1 MKTSK
6 IIFSSLLS
14 IILITSCTDDD
25 KITGSGRLVT
35 ETREVDEFTSV
46 SSTGVFEI
54 NITESE
60 AQSVEVTADDNIIHN
75 VKTTVSG
82 KELSLYLKGDSYENI
97 TLKSNL
103 EVVGL
108 NGISNSGVGNINAFG
123 VDNEGDFRIVNSG
136 TADISI
142 EGESDSLEVM
152 NEGTGDI
159 NGFDFE
165 VKSCV
170 IENVGSGDIE
180 VNCSESLD
188 IKITGSGDV
197 YYKGH
202 PTINVDI
209 SGSGKVV
216 DAN

>member
-6 IIFSSLLS
+6 ILFSSMISLILL
-14 IILITSCTDDD
+14 TSCTDD
-25 KITGSGRLVT
+25 KITGSGKLIT
-35 ETREVDEFTSV
+35 ETREVSEFTSIN
-46 SSTGVFEI
+46 SEGVFEI
-54 NITESE
+54 NIVENET
-60 AQSVEVTADDNIIHN
+60 QSVEVTADDNIIHN
-75 VKTTVSG
+75 VQTTVSG

-97 TLKSNL
+97 TLKSNI

-108 NGISNSGVGNINAFG
+108 NGISNSGVGDINADG
-123 VDNEGDFRIVNSG
+123 IKNEGSFRVINSG

-142 EGESDSLEVM
+142 NGESTNLDIM
-152 NEGTGDI
+152 NEGTGDFK
-159 NGFDFE
+159 GFSFE
-165 VKSCV
+165 VNSCE

-188 IKITGSGDV
+188 ITITGSGDV
-197 YYKGH
+197 YYKGY
-202 PTINVDI
+202 PTINVKV

>member
-6 IIFSSLLS
+6 TIISSLLS
-14 IILITSCTDDD
+14 LILLASCSDDT
-25 KITGSGRLVT
+25 ITGSGKLVT
-35 ETREVDEFTSV
+35 ETRDVSEFTSI
-46 SSTGVFEI
+46 SSEGVFEI

-60 AQSVEVTADDNIIHN
+60 TQSVEVTADDNIIHN

-82 KELSLYLKGDSYENI
+82 KELSLYLKGDSYERI
-97 TLKSNL
+97 TLQSNL

-108 NGISNSGVGNINAFG
+108 NGISNSGVGNINATG
-123 VDNEGDFRIVNSG
+123 VKNEGEFRVYNSG
-136 TADISI
+136 TADIKI
-142 EGESDSLEVM
+142 IGESTDLNIM
-152 NEGTGDI
+152 NEGTGDF

-165 VKSCV
+165 VSSCE
-170 IENVGSGDIE
+170 IENVGTGDIE

-188 IKITGSGDV
+188 VTITGSGDV

-202 PTINVDI
+202 PTINVEI
-209 SGSGKVV
+209 SGSGKVI